1 MSWEEYMERE
11 WGPSLVHES
20 GHALMALLQGIP
32 CHGIYFERGED
43 GAGQFCALFANPSDK
58 RSNKDYLVSAA
69 GVAAELLI
77 YPNQNSEGAEADRAD
92 FGSLGAPSFEDI
104 VNEACLILS
113 GERRRLEN
121 LISKL
126 KARIRSVDF
135 DLGRLPE
142 VGMDGS
148 DRRYLT
154 LLNEKEL
161 EACIALHH
169 P

>member
-1 MSWEEYMERE
+1 MDWEEEMELN
-11 WGPSLVHES
+11 WGPTIAHES

-43 GAGQFCALFANPSDK
+43 GGRFCALFANPSDK
-58 RSNKDYLVSAA
+58 RSKKDYLVSAA

-77 YPNQNSEGAEADRAD
+77 YPNQNSEGAEADHAD
-92 FGSLGAPSFEDI
+92 FGSSDAPSFEDI
-104 VNEACLILS
+104 VNEACLILAV
-113 GERRRLEN
+113 ERRRLEN

-126 KARIRSVDF
+126 KTRVRSVDF
-135 DLGRLPE
+135 DLSRLPE

-161 EACIALHH
+161 EACIPLDHA
-169 P
+169 

>member
-1 MSWEEYMERE
+1 MDWEEKMEQD
-11 WGPSLVHES
+11 WGPVFAHES

-32 CHGIYFERGED
+32 CHGVYFEKGTGGGR
-43 GAGQFCALFANPSDK
+43 FCALSANPSDK
-58 RSNKDYLVSAA
+58 RSNKDYLISAA

-77 YPNQNSEGAEADRAD
+77 YPNQNSEGAEADRKD
-92 FGSLGAPSFEDI
+92 FGSLDAPSFEGT

-113 GERRRLEN
+113 GERGRLEN
-121 LISKL
+121 LISEL
-126 KARIRSVDF
+126 KTRVRSVDF

-169 P
+169 S